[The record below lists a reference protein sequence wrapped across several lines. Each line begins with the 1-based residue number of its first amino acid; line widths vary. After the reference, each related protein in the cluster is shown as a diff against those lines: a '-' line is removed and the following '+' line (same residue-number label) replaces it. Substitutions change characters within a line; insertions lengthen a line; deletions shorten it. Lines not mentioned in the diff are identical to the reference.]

1 MVADG
6 GGTCTVDD
14 KRREHEVVSDTSEVT
29 SVAEDVV
36 ETKED
41 RYGAACAKE
50 RVHEQLAAVT
60 ERGVSLA
67 VSLSLCEQAMGIQL
81 EMNSFELLLLLL
93 VLAVD
98 EVLDRHNVALLLV
111 AEILQV
117 TDHIS
122 APPGLLPFQKL
133 SQRLHARMQH

>member
-29 SVAEDVV
+29 SVAGDVV

-41 RYGAACAKE
+41 RYRAACAME
-50 RVHEQLAAVT
+50 HVHEQLAAVT
-60 ERGVSLA
+60 ERGVSLV
-67 VSLSLCEQAMGIQL
+67 VSLSLCEQAMGIQS
-81 EMNSFELLLLLL
+81 EMNSFEQL
-93 VLAVD
+93 VVVD
-98 EVLDRHNVALLLV
+98 EVLNRHNVALQLV
-111 AEILQV
+111 VEVLQV
-117 TDHIS
+117 TDYFS